1 MCHWVF
7 RAMHYPCSSASPK
20 LTSTW
25 ATLCILA
32 KGQACSQPKA
42 GKRKAQRLLPRNCHH
57 SGGIDSLPKPT
68 ARPGLKSPQIHSF
81 DLLLNRILAGRN
93 VELGKAS
100 LEVWLTKRDG
110 CGSAEYP
117 ERAFSDTCPA
127 WPVSGVGLG
136 SHLWLWYCKTQMP
149 WSSHEAQE
157 PLPTETNIRA
167 GAANVGISSAA
178 PAGVSPGVWELQHI
192 WLQGSSLC
200 SINSDFQGL
209 CCNSALAPALD
220 PLPWILLVFF
230 STLILHNRT
239 KNCALF
245 SNVMNCSNSPPSSLG
260 KRDYK

>member
-57 SGGIDSLPKPT
+57 SGGIDSLLKPT
-68 ARPGLKSPQIHSF
+68 GRPGLKSPQIHSF
-81 DLLLNRILAGRN
+81 DLLLDRILAGRN

-117 ERAFSDTCPA
+117 ERAFSDTCPV
-127 WPVSGVGLG
+127 WPVSGGRAGESPVTLVLQNSDALKQPRGSGAFAHGDKHLCRGCKCGNLLCSTSGCQFRGVGTG
-136 SHLWLWYCKTQMP
+136 SSTSGCRAVHCVLSIVIFRVSAAILLWLQ
-149 WSSHEAQE
+149 
-157 PLPTETNIRA
+157 
-167 GAANVGISSAA
+167 
-178 PAGVSPGVWELQHI
+178 
-192 WLQGSSLC
+192 
-200 SINSDFQGL
+200 
-209 CCNSALAPALD
+209 
-220 PLPWILLVFF
+220 LLTLSREFYWFF
-230 STLILHNRT
+230 SYSYS
-239 KNCALF
+239 A
-245 SNVMNCSNSPPSSLG
+245 
-260 KRDYK
+260 